1 MKGVS
6 SLTYRQTLRVPVSEG
21 SWCCGSIPIQTC
33 PGKYALWGLQHACHV
48 GTFTIGALKVQRSNK
63 SLLRSSNFWIWQ
75 CVFACRGVF
84 VRVKGVPY
92 HPQCF
97 KCTSCGV
104 NLKQKGKVYISCWIK
119 IYNIPS
125 LCFYCTLKWKTLFL
139 LWKKMCNFSETS
151 YTLVFKI
158 FHCKCSDIWRNW
170 YICLLNDFLAFQ
182 ATLSLM
188 DDYTVKYMPNKLP
201 SPLVQTWRL
210 FLCTAERN

>member
-21 SWCCGSIPIQTC
+21 SWCCGSIPVQTC

-63 SLLRSSNFWIWQ
+63 SLLRSSNFWTWR

-119 IYNIPS
+119 MIQYPKS
-125 LCFYCTLKWKTLFL
+125 LFL
-139 LWKKMCNFSETS
+139 LYSKVKNF
-151 YTLVFKI
+151 I
-158 FHCKCSDIWRNW
+158 FTKEKD
-170 YICLLNDFLAFQ
+170 
-182 ATLSLM
+182 
-188 DDYTVKYMPNKLP
+188 V
-201 SPLVQTWRL
+201 
-210 FLCTAERN
+210 

>member
-125 LCFYCTLKWKTLFL
+125 VCFYCTLKWKTLFL
-139 LWKKMCNFSETS
+139 LRKKMCNFSKTS

-158 FHCKCSDIWRNW
+158 FHCKCSDI
-170 YICLLNDFLAFQ
+170 
-182 ATLSLM
+182 
-188 DDYTVKYMPNKLP
+188 
-201 SPLVQTWRL
+201 
-210 FLCTAERN
+210 

>member
-21 SWCCGSIPIQTC
+21 SWCCGSIPVQTC

-48 GTFTIGALKVQRSNK
+48 GTFTIGALQVQRSNK

-139 LWKKMCNFSETS
+139 LRKKMCNFSKTS

-170 YICLLNDFLAFQ
+170 YICLLNEFLAFQ

-188 DDYTVKYMPNKLP
+188 DDYTVKYMPN
-201 SPLVQTWRL
+201 
-210 FLCTAERN
+210 